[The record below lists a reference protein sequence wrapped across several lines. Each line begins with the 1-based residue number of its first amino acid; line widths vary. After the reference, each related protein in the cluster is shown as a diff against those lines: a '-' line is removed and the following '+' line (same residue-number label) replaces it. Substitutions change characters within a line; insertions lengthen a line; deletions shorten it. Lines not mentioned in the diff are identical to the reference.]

1 MVHIQ
6 NGAAKKNY
14 LEYAD
19 GALTNDGGQI
29 TFNQTGTYI
38 LYAELTDK
46 AGNTA
51 ITSESINI
59 YNMPSADIIVP
70 EITHTDTPV
79 TVTAAFKNAPNSV
92 SWYISKNNGS
102 EVLLY
107 QLLHRLVI
115 ENERTDKL

>member
-1 MVHIQ
+1 
-6 NGAAKKNY
+6 
-14 LEYAD
+14 
-19 GALTNDGGQI
+19 
-29 TFNQTGTYI
+29 
-38 LYAELTDK
+38 
-46 AGNTA
+46 
-51 ITSESINI
+51 
-59 YNMPSADIIVP
+59 MPSADIIVP